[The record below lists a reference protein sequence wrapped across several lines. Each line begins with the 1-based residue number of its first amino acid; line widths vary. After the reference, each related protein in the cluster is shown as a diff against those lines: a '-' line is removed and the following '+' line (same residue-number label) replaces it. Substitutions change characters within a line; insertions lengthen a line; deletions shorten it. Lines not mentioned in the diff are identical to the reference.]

1 MNTLRDNIER
11 LPLRMLSLR
20 INGGGWPIY
29 WFSKDVDVEDAVN
42 PDPDPDKM
50 MIAVQRKLCYI
61 CGEKLGTYACFLG
74 GVFVGLTRSSNEPPC
89 HRECARWVAMNDQFL
104 TQGITLLW
112 VTVTYDVL
120 LDNEKKIVF
129 SLGEPASAEFYIDK
143 KPASKD
149 EVSSAVT
156 AGLANVL
163 EMIKKGSY
171 GDYAPEDVLEKML
184 TRYIEVFPS

>member
-20 INGGGWPIY
+20 INEDGWPIY
-29 WFSKDVDVEDAVN
+29 WFAKETAESGATLPDA
-42 PDPDPDKM
+42 DKM
-50 MIAVQRKLCYI
+50 LIAVQRKLCYI
-61 CGEKLGTYACFLG
+61 CGEKLGVYACFFG

-104 TQGITLLW
+104 TNGITLLW
-112 VTVTYDVL
+112 VTATYDVL

-129 SLGEPASAEFYIDK
+129 SLGEPTSAEFYIDK

-149 EVSSAVT
+149 QVSNAVT
-156 AGLANVL
+156 DGLTNVL
-163 EMIKKGSY
+163 NLIKKGDY
-171 GDYAPEDVLEKML
+171 GDYTPENVLEKML